1 MSQVDILRFVANVQ
15 QLFAPSIH
23 EGQTFI
29 AYLDEEDNS
38 YTVQGDNLSFEGSGS
53 LGGTIDKLQQNLDA
67 LQSVVNALQPV
78 VDGLADSSEI
88 YIVDDI
94 VYGYDDSSLNP
105 ETLSVIKGRPLLTF
119 GGYSFALTVDNHLAS
134 NWDSKVYLPQEITAG
149 SLFAGFGDGKIH
161 TINDPYDDSG
171 ITSKTLSDGV
181 FIFNKADGYIYV
193 YDADNHSFNRFE
205 RKQHFTVDYIIDY
218 IGYELP
224 STFTAN
230 EAMFFQLNQ
239 EGIGGE
245 ISRGCKHESGD
256 SFSFAN
262 IQSILSGE
270 AEIYTVENYSYSDE
284 TIRAIYDLHDGD
296 TIYCKSN
303 SCSYTFVNNNGVK
316 SFEALEQSG
325 TGSSIAVVDDIIWGV
340 YDASAQNPSFPINF
354 KAMRGRPYLH
364 VDNSNYSYPIF
375 AVVNFFSSGELLGVS
390 YIEEIDGAKSYAA
403 FYDGKIYEAEYGSI
417 TSSKTLSNGDFIFC
431 KADNSLYTYDAQNHK
446 FIKEGK
452 NHHYVVDLII
462 NYVSATPTRDIPD
475 NLPNSLSQEGA
486 LILHPVAQADNHFYE
501 LHPYYRY
508 FNAFMDGWYF
518 ADVAL
523 DEGICFANILS
534 GFNDEACI
542 YKNTAVGGGDTA
554 IRVIHELREGDTFY
568 NNMDGCT
575 YMLSTNGNSKSFLR
589 ISEPVIPPVQDIL
602 HIGAD
607 MPDSPSAEGDKY
619 LSYAPDESNFSGY
632 LFTAPSDS
640 DWGYGT
646 QINDGKFYASLDN
659 HKLYSFNGWGG
670 KVFMPVPIPVGV
682 PFLNKADNCLYVF
695 DGSAFVKTSNS

>member
-29 AYLDEEDNS
+29 AYLDDENNS
-38 YTVQGDNLSFEGSGS
+38 YLVKGDNLSFEGSGTLS
-53 LGGTIDKLQQNLDA
+53 GSVEKLQQNLDA
-67 LQSVVNALQPV
+67 LQAVVNALQPV
-78 VDGLADSSEI
+78 VDGLANSSEI
-88 YIVDDI
+88 FIVDDI
-94 VYGYDDSSLNP
+94 VYGYCNSSFTP
-105 ETLSVIKGRPLLTF
+105 ETLINLKGRQFLTF
-119 GGYSFALTVDNHLAS
+119 GDYSFALTVDNHLAS
-134 NWDSKVYLPQEITAG
+134 SWDSKVQLSQQISAG
-149 SLFAGFGDGKIH
+149 SVFAGFGDGKIH
-161 TINDPYDDSG
+161 TVNNPYNENG

-245 ISRGCKHESGD
+245 ISRGYKHESGD

-270 AEIYTVENYSYSDE
+270 AEIYTVENYSYSGE

-364 VDNSNYSYPIF
+364 VDSSNYDYPIF
-375 AVVNFFSSGELLGVS
+375 AVVNFFSSRQLLEVS

-431 KADNSLYTYDAQNHK
+431 KADKSLYTYDAQNHK

-452 NHHYVVDLII
+452 NHHYVVDMII
-462 NYVSATPTRDIPD
+462 DYVSATTSDSGYGNVPS
-475 NLPNSLSQEGA
+475 SLSQEGA
-486 LILHPVAQADNHFYE
+486 LILSPVDETYYGYCQWKRF
-501 LHPYYRY
+501 YRY
-508 FNAFMDGWYF
+508 LHEKLDGWCDASF
-518 ADVAL
+518 SL
-523 DEGICFANILS
+523 NNGTIFANILS

-542 YKNTAVGGGDTA
+542 FSYDDETVV
-554 IRVIHELREGDTFY
+554 RVIHELSDGDTFY
-568 NNMDGCT
+568 NKADGCN
-575 YMLSTNGNSKSFLR
+575 YMFKGKPKSFVR
-589 ISEPVIPPVQDIL
+589 ISEPVIPPVLDIV
-602 HIGAD
+602 HIGSKI
-607 MPDSPSAEGDKY
+607 PTPSAEGDKY
-619 LSYAPDESNFSGY
+619 IVYEPEETDYSGW
-632 LFTAPSDS
+632 LFTAVSDS

-646 QINDGKFYASLDN
+646 EIKNGEFYASLDN
-659 HKLYSFNGWGG
+659 HKIYSFGGWEAMP
-670 KVFMPVPIPVGV
+670 FMPVPIPVGV
-682 PFLNKADNCLYVF
+682 PFLNKADNCLYVY
-695 DGSAFVKTSNS
+695 DGSDFIKVGGN

>member
-38 YTVQGDNLSFEGSGS
+38 YLVQGDNLSFEGSGT
-53 LGGTIDKLQQNLDA
+53 LGGSIDKLQQNLDA

-78 VDGLADSSEI
+78 VDGLANNSEI

-94 VYGYDDSSLNP
+94 VYSYCDSSFNP
-105 ETLSVIKGRPLLTF
+105 QNLADLKGRPFLTF
-119 GGYSFALTVDNHLAS
+119 DGYSFALTVDNHLAS
-134 NWDSKVYLPQEITAG
+134 DWDSKVQLSQEITAG
-149 SLFAGFGDGKIH
+149 SIFAGFGDGKIH
-161 TINDPYDDSG
+161 TVNDPYNENG

-193 YDADNHSFNRFE
+193 FDADNHSFNRFE

-218 IGYELP
+218 VGYELP
-224 STFTAN
+224 STFSAN

-296 TIYCKSN
+296 TIFCKSN

-316 SFEALEQSG
+316 SFEALEQNGS
-325 TGSSIAVVDDIIWGV
+325 GSSIAVVDDIIWGV
-340 YDASAQNPSFPINF
+340 YDASAQNPSFPINL

-364 VDNSNYSYPIF
+364 IYDYDYIYTVW
-375 AVVNFFSSGELLGVS
+375 AVVNFFSSNQLLSVS
-390 YIEEIDGAKSYAA
+390 FVDDIYDAKSYAA
-403 FYDGKIYEAEYGSI
+403 FYDGKIYEAADMKI

-452 NHHYVVDLII
+452 NHHYVVDMII
-462 NYVSATPTRDIPD
+462 DYVSATPTDQLPD
-475 NLPNSLSQEGA
+475 NVPNSLSDDGA
-486 LILHPVAQADNHFYE
+486 LILHPVAQPDYSYYE
-501 LHPYYRY
+501 LTPYYSY
-508 FNAFMDGWYF
+508 LNEDAGGMYYSTFNLNSGS
-518 ADVAL
+518 L
-523 DEGICFANILS
+523 FANIFS

-542 YKNTAVGGGDTA
+542 YEYKTTGGDG
-554 IRVIHELREGDTFY
+554 IVRVIHELRESDTFY
-568 NNMDGCT
+568 NKADGCT
-575 YMLSTNGNSKSFLR
+575 YTLSVNGNSKSFVR
-589 ISEPVIPPVQDIL
+589 ISEPIIPPVQDIV
-602 HIGAD
+602 HIGSN

-619 LSYAPDESNFSGY
+619 LWYAPDESNFSGY

-640 DWGYGT
+640 DWGYAT
-646 QINDGKFYASLDN
+646 QITHGEFYASLDD